1 MEVFLPSSS
10 CLVDKAAFFRFSAA
24 AVNVLGV
31 SISHFS
37 RCYSVPV
44 LSWVL
49 YKIQRRTAHVGKL
62 FRFFYLRDAKAF
74 SMMAL
79 DGGANW
85 YWNAFLISFEVCSA
99 HCKLD
104 WRWEIK
110 GWKNFHCF
118 SIDVISALFETIEHF
133 PFDRYSSSSFFSC
146 SALLFERRKFFP
158 PPQRVSGIFIRIT
171 PFTSATRRRETL
183 IKIFPDGVCM
193 WSGDKNWSSLK
204 CFVFWRRKNER
215 EKKQWQKR
223 KKFRNWSR
231 MT

>member
-49 YKIQRRTAHVGKL
+49 YKIQRRAAHVGKL

-85 YWNAFLISFEVCSA
+85 YWNAFLISFEVCFA
-99 HCKLD
+99 YCKLD

-110 GWKNFHCF
+110 GWKISIVSPSTWFLLCVRPSSIFHLIDTRCRHFSVARHCYSKGVNFF
-118 SIDVISALFETIEHF
+118 LRPKGWMEFLF
-133 PFDRYSSSSFFSC
+133 
-146 SALLFERRKFFP
+146 
-158 PPQRVSGIFIRIT
+158 V
-171 PFTSATRRRETL
+171 
-183 IKIFPDGVCM
+183 
-193 WSGDKNWSSLK
+193 
-204 CFVFWRRKNER
+204 
-215 EKKQWQKR
+215 
-223 KKFRNWSR
+223 
-231 MT
+231 